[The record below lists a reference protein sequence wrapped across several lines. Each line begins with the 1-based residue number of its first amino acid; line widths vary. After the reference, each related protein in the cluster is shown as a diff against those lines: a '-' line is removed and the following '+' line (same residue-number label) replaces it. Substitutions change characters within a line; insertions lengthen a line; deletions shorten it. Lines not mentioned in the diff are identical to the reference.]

1 MPAIPATAQSTS
13 LRLDFSSSPVL
24 TDPGSP
30 ATAIGP
36 ALNLPFAL
44 DIRSTDTVFLR
55 TLLPGNSQFNF
66 GGTAVNDGFKF
77 GTFPNFANRSGGS
90 PIALLDGN
98 GVAISFATIRA
109 LAIIVQPIL
118 PWTSCPACAL
128 LTGNGTN
135 LSDGD
140 TITVGSIVYTAKT
153 TLAGSAGQIKIAST
167 ATATLTNLIRAI
179 NYTGT
184 PGTDYVGSVQ
194 NPDISAS
201 SVSATSLLL
210 TARITGLTGNSL
222 PVATTAGLRLV
233 ATNNSPYPQ
242 PTTTLA
248 DGKAIATPQVARP
261 FDGSVLITLSDE
273 FLPYGAAAT
282 SDANWEITKPFT
294 AIFASPEPWTP
305 GTAAKLDVQFK
316 TTLPS
321 PYTHQDVNAQV
332 TVLLLG
338 NR

>member
-1 MPAIPATAQSTS
+1 MPAIPATVHSTS
-13 LRLDFSSSPVL
+13 LRLDFSATPSQN
-24 TDPGSP
+24 DPTVPQG
-30 ATAIGP
+30 TIGP

-66 GGTAVNDGFKF
+66 GGSAVNDGFKF
-77 GTFPNFANRSGGS
+77 GTFPNFSNRSGYA
-90 PIALLDGN
+90 PISLLDGN

-118 PWTSCPACAL
+118 PWASGPATGL
-128 LTGNGTN
+128 LTNNSTN
-135 LSDGD
+135 LTDGL
-140 TITVGSIVYTAKT
+140 TVTVGTVTYTFKN
-153 TLAGSAGQIKIAST
+153 TLSGTAGQVKIAAS
-167 ATATLTNLIRAI
+167 AAATLVNLVRAI

-184 PGTDYVGSVQ
+184 PGTDYVGTVQ
-194 NPDISAS
+194 NPD
-201 SVSATSLLL
+201 VSAATGTATTVIL
-210 TARITGLTGNSL
+210 TARIPGTGGNTLALT
-222 PVATTAGLRLV
+222 TTAGLLLV
-233 ATNNSPYPQ
+233 AATNEPYPQ
-242 PTTTLA
+242 PAATLTN
-248 DGKAIATPQVARP
+248 GRAIALPQTARP
-261 FDGSVLITLSDE
+261 FDGSVCVTLSDE
-273 FLPYGAAAT
+273 FLPDGAAAT

-332 TVLLLG
+332 TVLLVG
-338 NR
+338 TR